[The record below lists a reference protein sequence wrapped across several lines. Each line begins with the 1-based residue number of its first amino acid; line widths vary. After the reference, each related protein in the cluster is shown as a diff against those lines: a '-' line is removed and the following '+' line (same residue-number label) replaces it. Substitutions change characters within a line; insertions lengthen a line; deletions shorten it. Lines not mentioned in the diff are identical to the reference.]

1 MKNCGVNKIS
11 IQELNVLTFNLES
24 FGPGFC
30 HFSVL

>member
-11 IQELNVLTFNLES
+11 IQELNVLTFKLEL